1 MPKLS
6 LYRPNKQNDYKF
18 FDRTISEKLRVGGTD
33 LYIHKYLG
41 PQNQGP
47 SNDFTQPQYTE
58 TSPTGIQ
65 DLLFLEN
72 LELYNVKRVKIVP
85 F

>member
-18 FDRTISEKLRVGGTD
+18 FDRTISEELRVGGTD

-47 SNDFTQPQYTE
+47 SNDYTLPEYTE
-58 TSPTGIQ
+58 TAPTGIQ
-65 DLLFLEN
+65 DL
-72 LELYNVKRVKIVP
+72 
-85 F
+85 